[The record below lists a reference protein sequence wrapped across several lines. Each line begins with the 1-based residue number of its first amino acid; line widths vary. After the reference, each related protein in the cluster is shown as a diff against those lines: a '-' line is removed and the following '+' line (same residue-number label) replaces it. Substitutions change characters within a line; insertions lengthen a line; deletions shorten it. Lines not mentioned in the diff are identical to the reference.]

1 MNRNNLGATAG
12 MFLSV
17 FSTAVS
23 AADFSFDR
31 VIPSWFSYSYAEIEY
46 VDMDDG
52 FGGLLAGVS
61 FDIKPNWNV
70 MGQYLFAS
78 RSRYG
83 VDLDYKVVSI
93 GGGYHYQLK
102 NFEKSDLM
110 FHASLMQGSAGQ
122 TAQQN
127 FKNEEDDN
135 GIRLGVR
142 LRFEPQPDFEVN
154 ADISYNSLFDN
165 DLTFSPGAL
174 YKINP
179 RFEVKCSFE
188 FGDLDML
195 SIGVRY
201 YIR

>member
-1 MNRNNLGATAG
+1 MNKKIVGAVSGLLVA
-12 MFLSV
+12 V
-17 FSTAVS
+17 STTIS
-23 AADFSFDR
+23 AADFSFSR
-31 VIPSWFSYSYAEIEY
+31 VIPSWFSYSYAELEY
-46 VDMDDG
+46 VDMDEG
-52 FGGLLAGVS
+52 FSGLSAGVS
-61 FDIKPNWNV
+61 FDIKPNWNI
-70 MGQYLFAS
+70 MGQYLFS
-78 RSRYG
+78 NTSKYNI
-83 VDLDYKVVSI
+83 DLDYRVISV

-110 FHASLMQGSAGQ
+110 FHASLMQGK
-122 TAQQN
+122 TAWAVQRN
-127 FKNEEDDN
+127 FKNNEEDS

-165 DLTFSPGAL
+165 DLTFSPGVV

-179 RFEVKCSFE
+179 QLAVKGNFE

-201 YIR
+201 YFR

>member
-1 MNRNNLGATAG
+1 MNKKIPSAASVLLVAFSATA
-12 MFLSV
+12 
-17 FSTAVS
+17 S
-23 AADFSFDR
+23 AADFSFSR
-31 VIPSWFSYSYAEIEY
+31 VIPSWFSYSYAELEY
-46 VDMDDG
+46 VDMDEG
-52 FGGLLAGVS
+52 FSGLSAGVS
-61 FDIKPNWNV
+61 FDIKPNWNI

-78 RSRYG
+78 SSKYN
-83 VDLDYKVVSI
+83 VDLDYRVVAV

-110 FHASLMQGSAGQ
+110 FHASLLQGESEWAIQRNIKGD
-122 TAQQN
+122 
-127 FKNEEDDN
+127 ESDN
-135 GIRLGVR
+135 GIRLGAR
-142 LRFEPQPDFEVN
+142 LRVEPQPDLEVN

-165 DLTFSPGAL
+165 DLTFTPGVL

-179 RFEVKCSFE
+179 QFAVKGSFE